1 MATIK
6 TPVRAEYTGSDVTGL
21 SEYQTNEV
29 ISVENVGTGVEAV
42 STNAILTGSS
52 TTSLTQVVLAEK
64 YLLLGGSGSTLEA
77 TNVID
82 CGRVA

>member
-29 ISVENVGTGVEAV
+29 ISVENGGTGVEAV
-42 STNAILTGSS
+42 STNAISS
-52 TTSLTQVVLAEK
+52 TMSVPATAESDPSAAALAIA
-64 YLLLGGSGSTLEA
+64 LG
-77 TNVID
+77 
-82 CGRVA
+82 